1 MWVRFLLRLQTCYIM
16 STSLI
21 LSIIYCI
28 IGLFCSYYWFKED
41 YEEEYNNI
49 KDETENPEKGMADIV
64 LLIMVAFWPLVFI
77 YKIIK
82 AL

>member
-1 MWVRFLLRLQTCYIM
+1 M
-16 STSLI
+16 SISLI

-28 IGLFCSYYWFKED
+28 IGLTCSYYWFKED
-41 YEEEYNNI
+41 YEGEYNNI
-49 KDETENPEKGMADIV
+49 KDETGNPESGMAGIV
-64 LLIMVAFWPLVFI
+64 LLIMAAFWPLVFI